1 MGPLDRSRLR
11 TEPTTTIIVM
21 GVSGAGK
28 SVVMTALVDRL
39 GWATA
44 EGDDFHPP
52 SNVEKM
58 RAEVALSD
66 EDRWPWL
73 DAIAAW
79 IGEQEAA
86 GRDAIVTCSALRR
99 SYRDRLRRGHP
110 SIRFA
115 HLVVSRDQ
123 LATRVA
129 ARTDH
134 FMPPSLLDSQLASL
148 EPLSADE
155 PGGAF
160 EADVPPAVTAERIVA
175 ALVPLGADGP

>member
-1 MGPLDRSRLR
+1 M
-11 TEPTTTIIVM
+11 
-21 GVSGAGK
+21 
-28 SVVMTALVDRL
+28 
-39 GWATA
+39 
-44 EGDDFHPP
+44 
-52 SNVEKM
+52 
-58 RAEVALSD
+58 
-66 EDRWPWL
+66 
-73 DAIAAW
+73 
-79 IGEQEAA
+79 
-86 GRDAIVTCSALRR
+86 TCSALRR